1 MTGGPSQFDRV
12 LADTLAK
19 MPEWAPTYRLDQ
31 HVSEARERMGETR
44 WRQLNAEWEA

>member
-1 MTGGPSQFDRV
+1 MSITKQNARV
-12 LADTLAK
+12 LQHTLDTIA
-19 MPEWAPTYRLDQ
+19 EWAPTYRLDQ